1 LGRHARPGCAEKQLI
16 PGIPR
21 PNTLLFG
28 ALVCFLHFPAALL
41 EPKGLLT
48 SHMIINDAL
57 HRLLLDNLTTAT
69 LLLNDDL
76 RLEYMN
82 PAAEMLL
89 AVSGQRSHGQF
100 ISELFTES
108 SEALSALRQAVQQ
121 AHPFNKREAVVTSVS
136 GQTLTVD
143 YAVTPVLSKVET
155 LLLLEV
161 HPRDRLLRITKE
173 EAQLSKQ
180 ETTKLLVRGLA
191 HEIKNPLGGIRG
203 AAQLLARELPEES
216 LKDYTNVIIEE
227 ADRLR
232 NLVDRMLGSNK
243 LPSLA
248 LTNVHE
254 VLERVGSLVEAES
267 QGSII
272 LVRDYDPSI
281 PDVLID
287 REQMIQAVLNIV
299 RNAMQALSGQSDL
312 RLGRITLRTRA
323 LRQFTIGHCRHRLV
337 TKIEIID
344 NGPGIPTELQ
354 ETIFYPMVS
363 GRADGTGL
371 GLAITQNII
380 SQHQGLIECESHPG
394 HTVFSIFLPLEQG
407 VSPS

>member
-1 LGRHARPGCAEKQLI
+1 MTI
-16 PGIPR
+16 
-21 PNTLLFG
+21 
-28 ALVCFLHFPAALL
+28 
-41 EPKGLLT
+41 
-48 SHMIINDAL
+48 SDAQ

-69 LLLNDDL
+69 LLLNAEL

-108 SEALSALRQAVQQ
+108 TEALNSLRQAVEQ
-121 AHPFNKREAVVTSVS
+121 AHPFTKREAQLTSLT
-136 GQTLTVD
+136 GQSITVD
-143 YAVTPVLSKVET
+143 YAVTPILHQGQT

-180 ETTKLLVRGLA
+180 ETTKMLVRGLA

-203 AAQLLARELPEES
+203 AAQLLARELPEDG
-216 LKDYTNVIIEE
+216 LRDYTNVIIEE

-248 LTNVHE
+248 MTTVHE
-254 VLERVGSLVEAES
+254 VLERVCSLVEAES
-267 QGSII
+267 QGGIT
-272 LVRDYDPSI
+272 LVRDYDPSL

-299 RNAMQALSGQSDL
+299 RNAMQAISGQNEL
-312 RLGRITLRTRA
+312 RLGRITLRSRA
-323 LRQFTIGHCRHRLV
+323 VRQFTIGHIRHRLV
-337 TKIEIID
+337 ARVEITD
-344 NGPGIPTELQ
+344 NGPGIPAELQ
-354 ETIFYPMVS
+354 DTLFYPMVS
-363 GRADGTGL
+363 GRPDGTGL

-380 SQHQGLIECESHPG
+380 SQHQGLIECESHAG
-394 HTVFSIFLPLEQG
+394 HTTFSIFLPLEQG
-407 VSPS
+407 ATAQ

>member
-1 LGRHARPGCAEKQLI
+1 MTI
-16 PGIPR
+16 
-21 PNTLLFG
+21 
-28 ALVCFLHFPAALL
+28 
-41 EPKGLLT
+41 
-48 SHMIINDAL
+48 SDAQ

-69 LLLNDDL
+69 LLLNAEL

-108 SEALSALRQAVQQ
+108 AEALNSLRQAVEQ
-121 AHPFNKREAVVTSVS
+121 AHPFTKREAQLTSLT
-136 GQTLTVD
+136 GQAITVD
-143 YAVTPVLSKVET
+143 YAVTPILHQGQT

-180 ETTKLLVRGLA
+180 ETTKMLVRGLA

-203 AAQLLARELPEES
+203 AAQLLSRELPHDD
-216 LKDYTNVIIEE
+216 LRDYTNVIIEE

-248 LTNVHE
+248 MTNIHE
-254 VLERVGSLVEAES
+254 VLERVCSLVDAES
-267 QGSII
+267 QGGIT
-272 LVRDYDPSI
+272 LVRDYDPSL

-287 REQMIQAVLNIV
+287 SEQMIQAVLNIV
-299 RNAMQALSGQSDL
+299 RNAMQAIGGQNDL
-312 RLGRITLRTRA
+312 RLGRITLRSRA
-323 LRQFTIGHCRHRLV
+323 VRQFTIGHIRHRLV
-337 TKIEIID
+337 ARIQITD
-344 NGPGIPTELQ
+344 NGPGIPAELQ
-354 ETIFYPMVS
+354 DTLFYPMVS
-363 GRADGTGL
+363 GRPDGTGL

-380 SQHQGLIECESHPG
+380 SQHQGLIECDSHPG
-394 HTVFSIFLPLEQG
+394 QTTFSIYLPLEQG
-407 VSPS
+407 ATAS

>member
-1 LGRHARPGCAEKQLI
+1 
-16 PGIPR
+16 
-21 PNTLLFG
+21 
-28 ALVCFLHFPAALL
+28 
-41 EPKGLLT
+41 
-48 SHMIINDAL
+48 MMNDAL
-57 HRLLLDNLTTAT
+57 HRLLLDNLTTAV
-69 LLLNDDL
+69 LLLDAEL
-76 RLEYMN
+76 RLQYMN

-89 AVSGQRSHGQF
+89 AVSGQRNHGQF

-108 SEALSALRQAVQQ
+108 AEALSALRQAVSQ
-121 AHPFNKREAVVTSVS
+121 AHPFTKREATLTSLNGHS
-136 GQTLTVD
+136 QTVD
-143 YAVTPVLSKVET
+143 YAVTPIPARRET
-155 LLLLEV
+155 LLLLEI

-203 AAQLLARELPEES
+203 AAQLLSRELHEPS
-216 LKDYTNVIIEE
+216 LRDYTDVIIEE

-243 LPSLA
+243 LPSLSM
-248 LTNVHE
+248 TNIHE
-254 VLERVGSLVEAES
+254 VLERVCSLVDLES
-267 QGSII
+267 QGRIT

-299 RNAMQALSGQSDL
+299 RNAMQALASQNDL
-312 RLGRITLRTRA
+312 HLGRITLRTRT
-323 LRQFTIGHCRHRLV
+323 LRQFTIGHTRHRLV
-337 TKIEIID
+337 CKVEIID
-344 NGPGIPTELQ
+344 NGPGIPPELQ
-354 ETIFYPMVS
+354 DTIFYPMVS

-394 HTVFSIFLPLEQG
+394 HTVFALFLPLEQG
-407 VSPS
+407 A

>member
-1 LGRHARPGCAEKQLI
+1 MTI
-16 PGIPR
+16 
-21 PNTLLFG
+21 
-28 ALVCFLHFPAALL
+28 
-41 EPKGLLT
+41 
-48 SHMIINDAL
+48 SDAQ

-69 LLLNDDL
+69 LLLNAEL

-108 SEALSALRQAVQQ
+108 TEALNSLRQAVEQ
-121 AHPFNKREAVVTSVS
+121 AHPFTKREAQLTSLT
-136 GQTLTVD
+136 GQSITVD
-143 YAVTPVLSKVET
+143 YAVTPILHQGQT

-180 ETTKLLVRGLA
+180 ETTKMLVRGLA

-203 AAQLLARELPEES
+203 AAQLLARELPEDG
-216 LKDYTNVIIEE
+216 LRDYTNVIIEE

-248 LTNVHE
+248 MTNIHE
-254 VLERVGSLVEAES
+254 VLERVCSLVEAES
-267 QGSII
+267 QGGIT
-272 LVRDYDPSI
+272 LVRDYDPSL

-299 RNAMQALSGQSDL
+299 RNAMQAIGGQNEL
-312 RLGRITLRTRA
+312 RLGRISLRSRA
-323 LRQFTIGHCRHRLV
+323 VRQFTIGHVRHRLV
-337 TKIEIID
+337 ARVEIVD
-344 NGPGIPTELQ
+344 NGPGIPPELQ
-354 ETIFYPMVS
+354 DTLFYPMVS
-363 GRADGTGL
+363 GRPDGTGL

-394 HTVFSIFLPLEQG
+394 HTAFSIYLPLEQG
-407 VSPS
+407 ATAS

>member
-1 LGRHARPGCAEKQLI
+1 MTI
-16 PGIPR
+16 
-21 PNTLLFG
+21 
-28 ALVCFLHFPAALL
+28 
-41 EPKGLLT
+41 
-48 SHMIINDAL
+48 SDAQ

-69 LLLNDDL
+69 LLLDAQL

-108 SEALSALRQAVQQ
+108 AEALGALRQAVEH
-121 AHPFNKREAVVTSVS
+121 AHPFTKREALLTSLN
-136 GQTLTVD
+136 GQSITVD
-143 YAVTPVLSKVET
+143 YAVTPILHQGTT

-180 ETTKLLVRGLA
+180 ETTKMLVRGLA

-203 AAQLLARELPEES
+203 AAQLLARELPEDG
-216 LKDYTNVIIEE
+216 LRDYTDVIIEE

-248 LTNVHE
+248 MTNIHE
-254 VLERVGSLVEAES
+254 VLERVCSLIDAES
-267 QGSII
+267 QGGIT
-272 LVRDYDPSI
+272 LVRDYDPSL
-281 PDVLID
+281 PDVLVD
-287 REQMIQAVLNIV
+287 REQMIQAVLNIM
-299 RNAMQALSGQSDL
+299 RNAMQAIGHKNEL
-312 RLGRITLRTRA
+312 RLGRISLRSRA
-323 LRQFTIGHCRHRLV
+323 MRQFTIGHVRHRLV
-337 TKIEIID
+337 ARVEITD
-344 NGPGIPTELQ
+344 NGPGIPAELQ
-354 ETIFYPMVS
+354 DTLFYPMVS
-363 GRADGTGL
+363 GRPDGTGL

-394 HTVFSIFLPLEQG
+394 HTTFSIFLPLEQG
-407 VSPS
+407 ATAS

>member
-1 LGRHARPGCAEKQLI
+1 MTI
-16 PGIPR
+16 
-21 PNTLLFG
+21 
-28 ALVCFLHFPAALL
+28 
-41 EPKGLLT
+41 
-48 SHMIINDAL
+48 SDAQ

-69 LLLNDDL
+69 LLLNAEL

-108 SEALSALRQAVQQ
+108 SEALNSLRQAVEQ
-121 AHPFNKREAVVTSVS
+121 AHPFTKREAQLTSLT
-136 GQTLTVD
+136 GQTITVD
-143 YAVTPVLSKVET
+143 YAVTPILHQGNT

-180 ETTKLLVRGLA
+180 ETTKMLVRGLA

-203 AAQLLARELPEES
+203 AAQLLARELPEDG
-216 LKDYTNVIIEE
+216 LRDYTNVIIEE

-248 LTNVHE
+248 MTNIHE
-254 VLERVGSLVEAES
+254 VLERVCSLVDAES
-267 QGSII
+267 QGCIT
-272 LVRDYDPSI
+272 LVRDYDPSL
-281 PDVLID
+281 PDVL
-287 REQMIQAVLNIV
+287 
-299 RNAMQALSGQSDL
+299 NAMQAISSQNEL
-312 RLGRITLRTRA
+312 RLGRITLRSRA
-323 LRQFTIGHCRHRLV
+323 MRQFTIGHVRHRLV
-337 TKIEIID
+337 ARVEIID
-344 NGPGIPTELQ
+344 NGPGIPSELQ
-354 ETIFYPMVS
+354 DTLFYPMVS
-363 GRADGTGL
+363 GRPDGTGL

-380 SQHQGLIECESHPG
+380 SQHQGLIECESHAG
-394 HTVFSIFLPLEQG
+394 HTAFSIFLPLEQG
-407 VSPS
+407 ATAS

>member
-1 LGRHARPGCAEKQLI
+1 
-16 PGIPR
+16 
-21 PNTLLFG
+21 
-28 ALVCFLHFPAALL
+28 
-41 EPKGLLT
+41 
-48 SHMIINDAL
+48 MMNDAL
-57 HRLLLDNLTTAT
+57 HRLLLDNLTTAV
-69 LLLNDDL
+69 LLLDAEL
-76 RLEYMN
+76 RLQYMN

-89 AVSGQRSHGQF
+89 AVSGQRNHGQF

-108 SEALSALRQAVQQ
+108 AEALAALRQAVSQ
-121 AHPFNKREAVVTSVS
+121 AHPFTKREATLTSLNGHS
-136 GQTLTVD
+136 LTVD
-143 YAVTPVLSKVET
+143 YAVTPIPARRET
-155 LLLLEV
+155 LLLLEI

-203 AAQLLARELPEES
+203 AAQLLSRELHEPS
-216 LKDYTNVIIEE
+216 LRDYTDVIIEE

-248 LTNVHE
+248 MTNIHE
-254 VLERVGSLVEAES
+254 VLERVCSLVDLES
-267 QGSII
+267 QGRIT

-299 RNAMQALSGQSDL
+299 RNAMQALASQSDL
-312 RLGRITLRTRA
+312 HLGRITLRTRT
-323 LRQFTIGHCRHRLV
+323 LRQFTIGHTRHRLV
-337 TKIEIID
+337 CKVEIID
-344 NGPGIPTELQ
+344 NGPGIPPELQ

-394 HTVFSIFLPLEQG
+394 HTVFALFLPLEQG
-407 VSPS
+407 V

>member
-1 LGRHARPGCAEKQLI
+1 MTI
-16 PGIPR
+16 
-21 PNTLLFG
+21 
-28 ALVCFLHFPAALL
+28 
-41 EPKGLLT
+41 
-48 SHMIINDAL
+48 SDAQ

-69 LLLNDDL
+69 LLLNGEL

-108 SEALSALRQAVQQ
+108 AEALNSLRQAVEQ
-121 AHPFNKREAVVTSVS
+121 AHPFTKREAQLTSLT
-136 GQTLTVD
+136 GQPLTVD
-143 YAVTPVLSKVET
+143 YAVTPILHQGQT

-180 ETTKLLVRGLA
+180 ETTKMLVRGLA

-203 AAQLLARELPEES
+203 AAQLLARELPEDG
-216 LKDYTNVIIEE
+216 LRDYTNVIIEE

-243 LPSLA
+243 LPALA
-248 LTNVHE
+248 MTNIHE
-254 VLERVGSLVEAES
+254 VLERVCSLVEAES
-267 QGSII
+267 QGGIT
-272 LVRDYDPSI
+272 LVRDYDPSL
-281 PDVLID
+281 PDVLVD
-287 REQMIQAVLNIV
+287 PEQMIQAVLNIV
-299 RNAMQALSGQSDL
+299 RNAMQAIGGQNEL
-312 RLGRITLRTRA
+312 RLGRITLRSRA
-323 LRQFTIGHCRHRLV
+323 VRQFTIGHVRHRLV
-337 TKIEIID
+337 ARVEIVD
-344 NGPGIPTELQ
+344 NGPGIPAELQ
-354 ETIFYPMVS
+354 DTLFYPMVS
-363 GRADGTGL
+363 GRPDGTGL

-394 HTVFSIFLPLEQG
+394 HTAFSIYLPLEQG
-407 VSPS
+407 AIAP

>member
-1 LGRHARPGCAEKQLI
+1 M
-16 PGIPR
+16 
-21 PNTLLFG
+21 T
-28 ALVCFLHFPAALL
+28 
-41 EPKGLLT
+41 
-48 SHMIINDAL
+48 INDAL

-69 LLLNDDL
+69 LLLNAEL

-108 SEALSALRQAVQQ
+108 AEALSALRQAVEQ
-121 AHPFNKREAVVTSVS
+121 AHPFNKREAVLTAVT

-143 YAVTPVLSKVET
+143 YAVTPILSRGQT

-180 ETTKLLVRGLA
+180 ETTKVLVRGLA

-243 LPSLA
+243 LPALA
-248 LTNVHE
+248 PTNVHE
-254 VLERVGSLVEAES
+254 VLERVASLVEAES
-267 QGSII
+267 QGSIT

-281 PDVLID
+281 PDLLID

-299 RNAMQALSGQSDL
+299 RNAMQAIAGQNEL
-312 RLGRITLRTRA
+312 RLGRITLRTRT

-337 TKIEIID
+337 ARVEIID
-344 NGPGIPTELQ
+344 NGPGIPPELQ
-354 ETIFYPMVS
+354 ETMFYPMVS

-407 VSPS
+407 VTPP

>member
-1 LGRHARPGCAEKQLI
+1 MP
-16 PGIPR
+16 
-21 PNTLLFG
+21 
-28 ALVCFLHFPAALL
+28 
-41 EPKGLLT
+41 
-48 SHMIINDAL
+48 MIINDAL

-69 LLLNDDL
+69 LLLDAEL

-108 SEALSALRQAVQQ
+108 AEAVSSLRQAVEE
-121 AHPFNKREAVVTSVS
+121 AHPFNKREAVLTSVT
-136 GQTLTVD
+136 GQNLTVD
-143 YAVTPVLSKVET
+143 YAVTPVISRGAT

-161 HPRDRLLRITKE
+161 FPRDRMLRITKE

-203 AAQLLARELPEES
+203 AAQLLARELPEEN

-243 LPSLA
+243 LPLLSM
-248 LTNVHE
+248 TNVHE
-254 VLERVGSLVEAES
+254 VLERVSSLVEAES
-267 QGSII
+267 QGCIT

-299 RNAMQALSGQSDL
+299 RNAMQALSPLSDM

-323 LRQFTIGHCRHRLV
+323 LRQFTIGHVRHRLV
-337 TKIEIID
+337 AKIEIID
-344 NGPGIPTELQ
+344 NGPGIPPDLQ
-354 ETIFYPMVS
+354 ETIFFPMVS

-394 HTVFSIFLPLEQG
+394 HTVFTIFLPLEQG
-407 VSPS
+407 ATQP

>member
-1 LGRHARPGCAEKQLI
+1 M
-16 PGIPR
+16 
-21 PNTLLFG
+21 T
-28 ALVCFLHFPAALL
+28 
-41 EPKGLLT
+41 
-48 SHMIINDAL
+48 INDTL

-69 LLLNDDL
+69 LLLNADL

-108 SEALSALRQAVQQ
+108 AEALSALRQAVEE
-121 AHPFNKREAVVTSVS
+121 AHPFNKREAVLTAVT

-143 YAVTPVLSKVET
+143 YAVTPILNRGAT

-161 HPRDRLLRITKE
+161 HPRDRLLRISKE

-180 ETTKLLVRGLA
+180 ETTKMLVRGLA

-203 AAQLLARELPEES
+203 AAQLLARELPEEN

-267 QGSII
+267 QGSIT

-281 PDVLID
+281 PDLMID

-299 RNAMQALSGQSDL
+299 RNAMQAIGGQNEL
-312 RLGRITLRTRA
+312 RLGRITLRTRT

-337 TKIEIID
+337 TRIEILD
-344 NGPGIPTELQ
+344 NGPGIPPELQ

-407 VSPS
+407 VTPS

>member
-1 LGRHARPGCAEKQLI
+1 MP
-16 PGIPR
+16 
-21 PNTLLFG
+21 
-28 ALVCFLHFPAALL
+28 
-41 EPKGLLT
+41 
-48 SHMIINDAL
+48 MIDHAL

-69 LLLNDDL
+69 LLLNDEL

-89 AVSGQRSHGQF
+89 AISGQRSHGQF

-108 SEALSALRQAVQQ
+108 PEALNALHQAVVQ
-121 AHPFNKREAVVTSVS
+121 AHPFTKREAHLTSLN
-136 GQTLTVD
+136 GQSLVVD
-143 YAVTPVLSKVET
+143 YAVTPILSRGTT

-161 HPRDRLLRITKE
+161 HPRDRLLRISKE

-180 ETTKLLVRGLA
+180 ETTKMLVRGLA

-203 AAQLLARELPEES
+203 AAQLLARELPATE
-216 LKDYTNVIIEE
+216 LRDYTDVIIEE

-243 LPSLA
+243 LPA
-248 LTNVHE
+248 LSPTNIHE
-254 VLERVGSLVEAES
+254 VLERVCSLVDLES
-267 QGSII
+267 QGSIT

-281 PDVLID
+281 PELLVD

-299 RNAMQALSGQSDL
+299 RNAMQALASQPEQ
-312 RLGRITLRTRA
+312 RLGRITLRTRS
-323 LRQFTIGHCRHRLV
+323 LRQFTIGHTRHRLV
-337 TKIEIID
+337 CKVEIID
-344 NGPGIPTELQ
+344 NGPGIPAELQ
-354 ETIFYPMVS
+354 ETLFYPMVS

-371 GLAITQNII
+371 GLAITQTII

-394 HTVFSIFLPLEQG
+394 HTLFSIFLPLEQG
-407 VSPS
+407 AAPS

>member
-1 LGRHARPGCAEKQLI
+1 MTI
-16 PGIPR
+16 
-21 PNTLLFG
+21 
-28 ALVCFLHFPAALL
+28 
-41 EPKGLLT
+41 
-48 SHMIINDAL
+48 SDAQ

-69 LLLNDDL
+69 LLLNAEL

-108 SEALSALRQAVQQ
+108 TEALSSLRQAVEQ
-121 AHPFNKREAVVTSVS
+121 AHPFTKREAQLTSLT
-136 GQTLTVD
+136 GQTITVD
-143 YAVTPVLSKVET
+143 YAVTPILHQVQT

-180 ETTKLLVRGLA
+180 ETTKMLVRGLA

-203 AAQLLARELPEES
+203 AAQLLARELPEEG
-216 LKDYTNVIIEE
+216 LRDYTNVIIEE

-248 LTNVHE
+248 MTNIHE
-254 VLERVGSLVEAES
+254 VLERVCSLVDAES
-267 QGSII
+267 QGCIT
-272 LVRDYDPSI
+272 LVRDYDPSL

-299 RNAMQALSGQSDL
+299 RNAMQAISSQNEL
-312 RLGRITLRTRA
+312 RLGRITLRSRA
-323 LRQFTIGHCRHRLV
+323 LRQFTIGHVRHRLV
-337 TKIEIID
+337 ARVEIID
-344 NGPGIPTELQ
+344 NGPGIPPELQ
-354 ETIFYPMVS
+354 DTLFYPMVS
-363 GRADGTGL
+363 GRPDGTGL

-380 SQHQGLIECESHPG
+380 SQHQGLIECESHAG
-394 HTVFSIFLPLEQG
+394 HTAFSIYLPLEQG
-407 VSPS
+407 ATAS

>member
-1 LGRHARPGCAEKQLI
+1 
-16 PGIPR
+16 
-21 PNTLLFG
+21 
-28 ALVCFLHFPAALL
+28 
-41 EPKGLLT
+41 
-48 SHMIINDAL
+48 MMNDAL
-57 HRLLLDNLTTAT
+57 HRLLLDNLTTAV
-69 LLLNDDL
+69 LLLDAEL
-76 RLEYMN
+76 RLQYMN

-89 AVSGQRSHGQF
+89 AVSGQRNHGQF

-108 SEALSALRQAVQQ
+108 PEALAALRQAVSQ
-121 AHPFNKREAVVTSVS
+121 AHPFTKREATLTSLNGHS
-136 GQTLTVD
+136 QTVD
-143 YAVTPVLSKVET
+143 YAVTPIPARRET
-155 LLLLEV
+155 LLLLEI

-203 AAQLLARELPEES
+203 AAQLLSRELHEPS
-216 LKDYTNVIIEE
+216 LRDYTDVIIEE

-243 LPSLA
+243 LPSLSM
-248 LTNVHE
+248 TNIHE
-254 VLERVGSLVEAES
+254 VLERVCSLVDLES
-267 QGSII
+267 QGRIT

-299 RNAMQALSGQSDL
+299 RNAMQALASQNDL
-312 RLGRITLRTRA
+312 HLGRITLRTRT
-323 LRQFTIGHCRHRLV
+323 LRQFTIGHTRHRLV
-337 TKIEIID
+337 VKMEIID
-344 NGPGIPTELQ
+344 NGPGIPPELQ

-363 GRADGTGL
+363 GRPDGTGL

-394 HTVFSIFLPLEQG
+394 HTVFSIFLPLDQG
-407 VSPS
+407 ATPS

>member
-1 LGRHARPGCAEKQLI
+1 MTI
-16 PGIPR
+16 
-21 PNTLLFG
+21 
-28 ALVCFLHFPAALL
+28 
-41 EPKGLLT
+41 
-48 SHMIINDAL
+48 SDAQ

-69 LLLNDDL
+69 LLLNADL

-108 SEALSALRQAVQQ
+108 TEALSSLRQAVEQ
-121 AHPFNKREAVVTSVS
+121 AHPFTKREAQLTSLT
-136 GQTLTVD
+136 GQTITVD
-143 YAVTPVLSKVET
+143 YAVTPILHQGQT

-180 ETTKLLVRGLA
+180 ETTKMLVRGLA

-203 AAQLLARELPEES
+203 AAQLLARELPEDG
-216 LKDYTNVIIEE
+216 LRDYTNVIIEE

-248 LTNVHE
+248 MTNIHE
-254 VLERVGSLVEAES
+254 VLERVCSLVEAES
-267 QGSII
+267 QGCIT
-272 LVRDYDPSI
+272 LVRDYDPSL

-287 REQMIQAVLNIV
+287 SEQMIQAVLNIV
-299 RNAMQALSGQSDL
+299 RNAMQAISSQNEL
-312 RLGRITLRTRA
+312 RLGRITLRSRA
-323 LRQFTIGHCRHRLV
+323 L
-337 TKIEIID
+337 
-344 NGPGIPTELQ
+344 
-354 ETIFYPMVS
+354 
-363 GRADGTGL
+363 
-371 GLAITQNII
+371 
-380 SQHQGLIECESHPG
+380 
-394 HTVFSIFLPLEQG
+394 
-407 VSPS
+407 